1 VKRVSDAAAWP
12 VDLIAAEE
20 GGFIVNFPDLP
31 NGWSQG
37 ENRDEALARAEDLLD
52 EMILGRMAHN
62 EDVPRPSPP
71 KGRPVVTLPALT
83 AAKSEACRAM
93 RDAGLNKRQLAERLG
108 WQPSQVTRLFDGR
121 HASRLDQIEA
131 ALHALGRRLVV
142 TSTAGC
148 ASNKAHYP
156 R

>member
-20 GGFIVNFPDLP
+20 VRFIVNFPDLP

-37 ENRDEALARAEDLLD
+37 ETRDEALARAEDLLD

-71 KGRPVVTLPALT
+71 KGRLVVALPA
-83 AAKSEACRAM
+83 
-93 RDAGLNKRQLAERLG
+93 
-108 WQPSQVTRLFDGR
+108 
-121 HASRLDQIEA
+121 
-131 ALHALGRRLVV
+131 
-142 TSTAGC
+142 
-148 ASNKAHYP
+148 
-156 R
+156 